1 MALPL
6 KHLLPSRDTALHAS
20 WITLTVL
27 VLLLSAAVLM
37 TMGRLKEA
45 GAYWQVLVEVALVL
59 LAVQWL
65 LTATWVRVGTRRGPW
80 TRQAVLTP
88 LAWLSVTS
96 ALYVYA
102 AAQMI
107 NRLIPTMGT
116 IAPHATTGAPEGA
129 AFLTLC
135 TGFSICLATMAM
147 VTAHLCY
154 LCIRHR
160 RTIG

>member
-45 GAYWQVLVEVALVL
+45 GTYWQVLVEVALVL
-59 LAVQWL
+59 LSVNGCSPQPGFSGYSSWSMDQTGRFNSARLAQRDL
-65 LTATWVRVGTRRGPW
+65 GSIRLCRGTGDK
-80 TRQAVLTP
+80 
-88 LAWLSVTS
+88 SVDS
-96 ALYVYA
+96 
-102 AAQMI
+102 
-107 NRLIPTMGT
+107 NNGDGS
-116 IAPHATTGAPEGA
+116 PHATTGAAEGA

-135 TGFSICLATMAM
+135 AGFSLCLATMTM
-147 VTAHLCY
+147 VITHLCY

>member
-27 VLLLSAAVLM
+27 ILLLSAAVLM

-45 GAYWQVLVEVALVL
+45 GTYWQVLVEVALVL
-59 LAVQWL
+59 LSVQWL
-65 LTATWVRVGTRRGPW
+65 LTAAWVRVGTRRGPW

-96 ALYVYA
+96 VLYVYA
-102 AAQMI
+102 VVQVI
-107 NRLIPTMGT
+107 NRLIPTMET
-116 IAPHATTGAPEGA
+116 IAP
-129 AFLTLC
+129 
-135 TGFSICLATMAM
+135 
-147 VTAHLCY
+147 
-154 LCIRHR
+154 
-160 RTIG
+160 